1 MKRIIP
7 DANIFIRYFLN
18 DIASQVT
25 RAEKVFEKAKKKEIE
40 LIIPQI
46 VIFEILFI
54 LEKYYKFDK
63 AELKEK
69 LKSIL
74 STDYFNIIERSV
86 FLKEL
91 EIWSLQN
98 ISFPDAFIISFS
110 EVNQADIFSFDKK
123 LNKRITSEKNSP

>member
-86 FLKEL
+86 FLKAL

-123 LNKRITSEKNSP
+123 LNKR